1 MYYND
6 IEKVTIFMEGFEF
19 NPLQT
24 KIIAPEQAMEGHLKL
39 AEKDGSERDAV
50 ARVLALGELIEAK
63 TAARWSVSARQPVV
77 TRSTLDAAKTM
88 GTLRKKVA

>member
-1 MYYND
+1 
-6 IEKVTIFMEGFEF
+6 MESFEF
-19 NPLQT
+19 NPLQA

-63 TAARWSVSARQPVV
+63 TAARWSVPARQPVV
-77 TRSTLDAAKTM
+77 TRSTVDRPTTVGPLS
-88 GTLRKKVA
+88 KKVA